1 MKKTKIGERRIDY
14 DAAAPSDEWIKY
26 LVHAF
31 QQTIMAH
38 MENALYTIA
47 ENINWDNNTRL
58 AVPGTSLL
66 KVAKDLARKGET
78 SSLFAR
84 KQLLFRDYL
93 RARPGTAREYG
104 ERKAALS
111 RRSSSV
117 STFTYANSNFINQL
131 MNLAIKSLSALKSK

>member
-1 MKKTKIGERRIDY
+1 MALLPAQSTGVKRN
-14 DAAAPSDEWIKY
+14 AWMLAPGCPDNIKQ
-26 LVHAF
+26 LIHPIHLCV
-31 QQTIMAH
+31 T
-38 MENALYTIA
+38 EL
-47 ENINWDNNTRL
+47 
-58 AVPGTSLL
+58 
-66 KVAKDLARKGET
+66 

-117 STFTYANSNFINQL
+117 STFTNANSNFINQL
-131 MNLAIKSLSALKSK
+131 MNLAIKGLSALKSK